1 MEKLFEIPGLN
12 IYLQVGF
19 TLLFIALHLIFTK
32 RKRRKE
38 MVIETIAVYTICL
51 SGWFA
56 LVSGVFG
63 HIIFADQVAGS
74 IGWPINSGF
83 QMELGFAAAGIGLI
97 GFLGFWKR
105 SLWLPYIIAR
115 SVFLLGAGITHI
127 VHMVQQNNFS
137 PSNTGI
143 VLYWDFIFP
152 VVLIGI
158 YLLYKRRGK
167 GRSRINIER

>member
-1 MEKLFEIPGLN
+1 MEKLFEISGLN
-12 IYLQVGF
+12 IYLQIAV
-19 TLLFIALHLIFTK
+19 TFISIVLHLILTRNK
-32 RKRRKE
+32 KRR
-38 MVIETIAVYTICL
+38 ETVVEIVAIYTICL

-56 LVSGVFG
+56 MISGVLG
-63 HIIFADQVAGS
+63 HMIFADQVASS
-74 IGWPINSGF
+74 IGWPLNSGF

-105 SLWLPYIIAR
+105 SFWLPYIIVR

-152 VVLIGI
+152 VVLIAI
-158 YLLYKRRGK
+158 YVLYKRSKK
-167 GRSRINIER
+167 GRSRIKIES